1 MNTPT
6 KPTFHA
12 HGKDWF
18 PHTLGDPMP
27 CEPDD
32 PARDLERELNIA
44 LSERDAARENAERL
58 AGLLKRHDEMRRK
71 AENQGQSKEGYREFP
86 ICKETRAA
94 LAAHEAIAKN

>member
-18 PHTLGDPMP
+18 PHTLGDPMS

-32 PARDLERELNIA
+32 LARDLERELNIA
-44 LSERDAARENAERL
+44 LAERDAAREDAERL
-58 AGLLKRHDEMRRK
+58 ADALRTFNEVGRCPAFI
-71 AENQGQSKEGYREFP
+71 AEKD
-86 ICKETRAA
+86 AA
-94 LAAHEAIAKN
+94 IAAHEAIAKN